1 MNPLL
6 RTLTPRADHQ
16 ICFDHSHVLVT
27 FHRYDVDAPDTV
39 KRGLVDM
46 ICTALEIHATLE
58 EEIFYPAMREVQPDN
73 EVLAKSVPEHDAMRE
88 AIASLRSMSP
98 GDPAFDSTV
107 FELMREVI
115 HHVADEETV
124 LLPEARRLLG
134 QRLDNLGVQ
143 MARRRI
149 ALVGPR
155 AGEIATSLGRATR
168 PATWMLLAGAIGLG
182 FLMNGRS
189 RRV

>member
-1 MNPLL
+1 MNPLM
-6 RTLTPRADHQ
+6 RKLTPRADHQ

-27 FHRYDVDAPDTV
+27 FHRYDVDAPDMV
-39 KRGLVDM
+39 KRGIVDM

-58 EEIFYPAMREVQPDN
+58 EEIFYPALREVQPDN

-88 AIASLRSMSP
+88 AIASLRRMDAS
-98 GDPAFDSTV
+98 DPAFDSTV
-107 FELMREVI
+107 FALMREVI

-143 MARRRI
+143 MAQRRL

-155 AGEIATSLGRATR
+155 TVEIATSLGRTIR
-168 PATWMLLAGAIGLG
+168 PTTWMMLAGAVSLG
-182 FLMNGRS
+182 FLLNGRS
-189 RRV
+189 RRR